1 MNKRIY
7 VDKKENFQTIAQT
20 ALNELKMSLK
30 LKTVKSLKIIQVYD
44 VVNVEEEILNVALTN
59 LFSDSVTDNI
69 LDSFDVNATNYFCIE
84 AVIGQY
90 DQRADSAIRG
100 LKILGSKDPMVRSA
114 LIYLFNEDIDLDELE
129 KIKKY
134 LINPVEN
141 QLFDLNNEVDRK
153 FDTSVKPVVILDG
166 FIELNDKELED
177 FKNDYSFAMNMAD
190 LKHIQNYFKG
200 IKRNPTISEVL
211 ALDTYWSDHCRHTTF
226 ETHLT
231 SIDYSKSNI
240 KDEIDKA
247 YKIYLELKEK
257 TNRINKPMTLMEMA
271 SIQAKFQKIDGSL
284 DDMEVSEEVNAC
296 SIEVDVDVN
305 GKDERYLLMYKNE
318 THNHPTEIEP
328 FGGASTCVGGAIR
341 DPLSGRAYVYQ
352 GVRITGGADHR
363 VDVEKTRKNK
373 LPQRVIAQ
381 KALLGN
387 STYANQIG
395 AATTYVKEFYYPGYE
410 AKRMEMGAVVGAV
423 KKSSVL
429 RESPQPGDNIIMFG
443 APTGRDGV
451 GAATGS
457 SKEQTINAFE
467 EAAAEVQKG
476 NAPEERKMLRLFKNE
491 KATKL
496 IKKAND
502 LGAGGV
508 SVAIGE
514 LADGVEIDLDK
525 IPVKYAGMNGT
536 DLALSESQERMV
548 VVVASEN
555 TEEFLKLCYEESIE
569 AVVLAK
575 VTDRNK
581 LEMVWQNQ
589 TVIDIDREFLNT
601 NGVAQEI
608 APVIKSS
615 NEPSPFNG
623 EKFIV
628 NNSLKESLENQQT
641 TLNYAS
647 NQVVAQRFDN
657 TIGRGSVLIPYGGKY
672 QATPVEASTQKIAT
686 DGFTNT
692 VSIIA
697 HGMNPEI
704 GLYEPFY
711 AGAYAIVEAVSR
723 LVASGAT
730 WQKARLSM
738 QEYFENVTN
747 QPEKFGKPTAALLGA
762 LQVQREL
769 NLPAL
774 GGKDSMSGTYQEV
787 NVPPT
792 LAAFAINT
800 TKTNKIIS
808 PEFKEIDN
816 NVYVILSKKQE
827 AIDFNK
833 LKANLT
839 LMNDLQAKGVVKA
852 SMSIKEG
859 GIADGIAKMS
869 YGNNIGIAINNSLN
883 LEDLFYP
890 YYGGFIFESS
900 ESINNENVIL
910 LGKTTKDIITYNN
923 EVIDIKDLLT
933 KSQNVFASV
942 YPTTFDHEENQVSKE
957 FKFEDINLGKVKEI
971 EKVTYSKQLIENPI
985 VYIPVFMGTNGE
997 SDVEKSFEKLG
1008 AKCNIVPFNDL
1019 DAQAIENSVDEMVAN
1034 LEKANIFVLAGGC
1047 VLGDEP
1053 DGAAKYIVNI
1063 LLKDKVK
1070 KAINDFNA
1078 REGLI
1083 IGLGN
1088 GFQALLKSG
1097 LLPYNQIGKVSEN
1110 HPTLFINEKSFHVSK
1125 IVNVKYINNNSLWLN
1140 NIDTNKTYVS
1150 SLSNGQGKFVAN
1162 NKVIQ
1167 ELFENNQVIAQYVD
1181 FEGNPSMDYRF
1192 NPNGSYAA
1200 IEGIISSD
1208 SRIIGKMTQPERYEE
1223 GTYLN
1228 IVGEKEQAIFESA
1241 VAYFRK

>member
-7 VDKKENFQTIAQT
+7 VEKKENFQSIAQT
-20 ALNELKMSLK
+20 TLKELNLSLK
-30 LKTVKSLKIIQVYD
+30 LKTLKSLQLVQVYD
-44 VVNVEEEILNVALTN
+44 VVNVEEDILNHALTT
-59 LFSDSVTDNI
+59 LFSDVITDNI
-69 LDSFDVNATNYFCIE
+69 IESFDTNATNYFSIE
-84 AVIGQY
+84 SVIGQY

-100 LKILGSKDPMVRSA
+100 LRLLGSKNPMVRSA
-114 LIYLFNEDIDLDELE
+114 LIYLFNEDIDQSEIN
-129 KIKKY
+129 KIKDY

-141 QLFDLNNEVDRK
+141 QLFDLNTEVDRQ
-153 FDTSVKPVVILDG
+153 FDTNVKPVITLEG
-166 FIELNDKELED
+166 FIDLDEKELEE
-177 FKNDYSFAMNMAD
+177 FKNEYSFAMNMND
-190 LKHIQNYFKG
+190 LKHIQTYFKS
-200 IKRNPTISEVL
+200 IKRNPTITEVL

-231 SIDYSKSNI
+231 SIDYSQSNI
-240 KDEIDKA
+240 KEEIDKA
-247 YKIYLELKEK
+247 YKIYLELKEL
-257 TNRINKPMTLMEMA
+257 TNRQNKPMTLMEMA
-271 SIQAKFQKIDGSL
+271 SIQAKFQKQEGTL
-284 DDMEVSEEVNAC
+284 DDMEISEEVNAC

-363 VDVEKTRKNK
+363 VDVDKTRKNK
-373 LPQRVIAQ
+373 LSQRMIAQ

-395 AATTYVKEFYYPGYE
+395 AATTYIKEFYYPGYE

-423 KKSSVL
+423 KKASVI
-429 RESPQPGDNIIMFG
+429 RETPMPGDNVIMFG

-514 LADGVEIDLDK
+514 LADGVIIDLDK

-548 VVVASEN
+548 VVVSQEN
-555 TEEFLKLCYEESIE
+555 TDEFLKYCYEESIE
-569 AVVLAK
+569 AVVLAQ
-575 VTDRNK
+575 VSDRNK
-581 LEMVWQNQ
+581 LEMVWQGQ

-608 APVIKSS
+608 APVITSS
-615 NEPSPFNG
+615 NEPSPFNAK
-623 EKFIV
+623 KFIV
-628 NNSLKESLENQQT
+628 DNSLKASLENQQT

-657 TIGRGSVLIPYGGKY
+657 TIGRGSVLIPFGGKY
-672 QATPVEASTQKIAT
+672 QATPVEASSQKIAT

-692 VSIIA
+692 LSIIA

-747 QPEKFGKPTAALLGA
+747 QPNKFGKPTAALLGA

-800 TKTNKIIS
+800 AKTSQVIS
-808 PEFKEIDN
+808 PEFKEVDN

-827 AIDFNK
+827 AIDFDV

-839 LMNDLQAKGVVKA
+839 LMNDLQAKGIIKA

-869 YGNNIGIAINNSLN
+869 YGNNIGIALN
-883 LEDLFYP
+883 DALSLEDLFYP
-890 YYGGFIFESS
+890 YYGGFIFESNDD
-900 ESINNENVIL
+900 IQNENVVY
-910 LGKTTKDIITYNN
+910 LGKTIKDSITYNN
-923 EVIDIKDLLT
+923 ETISIKDLLT
-933 KSQNVFASV
+933 KSQDVFAGV
-942 YPTTFDHEENQVSKE
+942 YPTTFDHKDNQVSSE
-957 FKFEDINLGKVKEI
+957 FKFQDIKVNNVKDI
-971 EKVTYSKQLIENPI
+971 EKITYSKTAIDKPV

-997 SDVEKSFEKLG
+997 SDIEKAFEKVG
-1008 AKCNIVPFNDL
+1008 ATCNIVPFNDL
-1019 DAQAIENSVDEMVAN
+1019 DEKAIENSIDTMVNN
-1034 LEKANIFVLAGGC
+1034 LEKANILVLAGGC

-1053 DGAAKYIVNI
+1053 DGAAKYIVNV
-1063 LLKDKVK
+1063 LLNEKVK
-1070 KAINDFNA
+1070 KAINDFSK

-1083 IGLGN
+1083 IGLAN

-1097 LLPYNQIGKVSEN
+1097 LLPFNELGKVSKD
-1110 HPTLFINEKSFHVSK
+1110 HPTLFVNEKSFYVSK
-1125 IVNVKYINNNSLWLN
+1125 IVNTKYINNNSLWLN
-1140 NIDTNKTYVS
+1140 NIDTSKTYVS
-1150 SLSNGQGKFVAN
+1150 SLSNGQGKFVASN
-1162 NKVIQ
+1162 DVI
-1167 ELFENNQVIAQYVD
+1167 EKLFENNQVISQYVD
-1181 FEGNPSMDYRF
+1181 FDNNPTMDYRF

-1208 SRIIGKMTQPERYEE
+1208 SRIIGKMSHPERYEE